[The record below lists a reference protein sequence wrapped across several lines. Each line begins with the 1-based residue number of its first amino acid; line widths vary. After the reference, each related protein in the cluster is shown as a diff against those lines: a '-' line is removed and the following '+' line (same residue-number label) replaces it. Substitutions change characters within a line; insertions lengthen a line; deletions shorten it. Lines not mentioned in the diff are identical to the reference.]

1 MRKLRDEVDEVIGDT
16 QIRAE
21 HLSKLPYLTG
31 LFSNFKNVHDSYKLQ
46 LCNLA
51 IMRETLRL
59 QPPASARGVSPN
71 EDTTL
76 SNGKYAVK
84 ANTSIVAHNWVAM
97 RDPAV
102 WGEDALAF
110 RPERMLDGKFEALPV
125 YFFLSV
131 LLQSY

>member
-1 MRKLRDEVDEVIGDT
+1 MI
-16 QIRAE
+16 
-21 HLSKLPYLTG
+21 LTSSD
-31 LFSNFKNVHDSYKLQ
+31 F
-46 LCNLA
+46 CNLA

-59 QPPASARGVSPN
+59 QPPASARGVSSA

-76 SNGKYAVK
+76 ANGKYAIK
-84 ANTSIVAHNWVAM
+84 ADTSIMVQNWVAM

-125 YFFLSV
+125 YTFI
-131 LLQSY
+131 